1 MTSSPLYG
9 IMVNMKA
16 THEQQCVACEAPISL
31 PAPDPMVEYCDPCTQ
46 EIEAWHDERERDWAA
61 AEAEAFM
68 AQYDN
73 DPSPYD
79 GNYSEE

>member
-1 MTSSPLYG
+1 
-9 IMVNMKA
+9 
-16 THEQQCVACEAPISL
+16 
-31 PAPDPMVEYCDPCTQ
+31 MVEYCDPCTQ

-73 DPSPYD
+73 DPNPYD